1 MLYVTKL
8 SLSPLWKYNPYKTC
22 FLWTAQK
29 ELCLFRFSE
38 LSNNSFPALLDIP
51 EQKWGPS
58 KIFEYFKVRLLQNW
72 PFPRTANF
80 LPSYKREMS
89 KKFPCLAILALKFNV
104 KWENFIFLSISDLK
118 LNVKREM
125 STKIQFLA
133 ILALK
138 LYVQVWVRGSVPFR
152 TWANLRQWQGPPPSG
167 SPTAPGN
174 SDCLFDQKMSPF
186 FVF

>member
-1 MLYVTKL
+1 MLYVIC
-8 SLSPLWKYNPYKTC
+8 YKTFTFTSLKIQSVQNV
-22 FLWTAQK
+22 FLVNSSK
-29 ELCLFRFSE
+29 ELRLFRFSE
-38 LSNNSFPALLDIP
+38 LSNQSFPALLDIP
-51 EQKWGPS
+51 EQKWGQS
-58 KIFEYFKVRLLQNW
+58 KIFEYLKSDFYKTALFLFN
-72 PFPRTANF
+72 TANF

-138 LYVQVWVRGSVPFR
+138 LYVQVWGRGSVPFR

-167 SPTAPGN
+167 SPTAPGIYSGN
-174 SDCLFDQKMSPF
+174 
-186 FVF
+186 